1 SHIINGNRHDN
12 FWEMGDTGP
21 CGPCSEIHI
30 DLRSDEE
37 RAEVDGASLV
47 NKDNPQVIEIWNL
60 VFMQYERKADGHLE
74 PLPAKVID
82 TGMGFERLC
91 MALQGK
97 KSNYDTDV
105 FTPYIAKISEISGK
119 EYGKDKMVDVAMRV
133 CSDHCRTI
141 AFSIAD
147 SQLPSNAKAGYVIR
161 RILRRAVRY
170 AYTFLDQKN
179 PFIYQLVDVMV
190 DQMGEA
196 YPELVAQKD
205 LIKKVIKEEEESFLR
220 TLDKGIGL
228 LDNLVAAAK
237 KEGKTEISG
246 KDAFTLYDTYG
257 FPLDLTELILREQGM
272 TLDEKG
278 YQEEM
283 NRQKERARN
292 AAAIETGDWV
302 ILKDGEQKFVGYD
315 VTENESRILRYR
327 KVKQK
332 GKEFFQIILDETP
345 FYGEMG
351 GQVGDKGKLI
361 DSNGEEIEIFDTK
374 RENNV
379 SVHLSYKLPE
389 NPADTF
395 KAVIDTDARAAIS
408 ANHSATHLLHE
419 ALREVLGTHVEQKG
433 SYVSPESLRFD
444 FSHFQKVT
452 PEELRK
458 VEHLVNARI
467 RKAMPLDE
475 HRDMP
480 IAEAKALGAMALFG
494 EKYGDK
500 VRVVKFGD
508 SVELCGGT
516 HVANTGNIGMVRI
529 VSESSIAAGIRRIEA
544 VSGAGVE
551 NIIDNFQDLVVGLSN
566 LLGTNGNIRTAVE
579 KAVKENGELRK
590 QVEEAMAE
598 RINNLAS
605 ELLDKAKDTNGVKVV
620 ELVGVN
626 VPDVVKNVAFTIR
639 KKSPEHTV
647 FVGATMSP
655 DKKPLLTVMLSD
667 DLVKNGSNAGQIVR
681 EAAKLI
687 KGGGGGQPFFAQ
699 AGGKDVE
706 GLSAARDKI
715 IELLAL

>member
-1 SHIINGNRHDN
+1 ESAVYWEAHLTKSHIINCDRHDN
-12 FWEMGDTGP
+12 IWEMGDTGP

-37 RAEVDGASLV
+37 RAAVDGASLV

-105 FTPYIAKISEISGK
+105 FTPYIARISEISGK

-228 LDNLVAAAK
+228 LDNIVAAAK

-272 TLDEKG
+272 TLDHKG
-278 YQEEM
+278 YEEEM

-302 ILKDGEQKFVGYD
+302 VLKDGEQKFVGYD
-315 VTENESRILRYR
+315 ATENEARILRYR

-351 GQVGDKGKLI
+351 GQVGDKGRLI

-395 KAVIDTDARAAIS
+395 KAVIDTDARDAIA

-433 SYVSPESLRFD
+433 SYVSPDSLRFD

-458 VEHLVNARI
+458 VEHIVNSRI
-467 RKAMPLDE
+467 RKAMPLEE
-475 HRDMP
+475 HREMP

-551 NIIDNFQDLVVGLSN
+551 KVIDEFQDLTIGLAE
-566 LLGTNGNIRTAVE
+566 LLGATGNLRASVE
-579 KAVKENGELRK
+579 KALKENSELRK
-590 QVEEAMAE
+590 QVEEAMTE
-598 RINNLAS
+598 RIETMAE
-605 ELLDKAKDTNGVKVV
+605 ELIRNAKEVNGVKVI
-620 ELVGVN
+620 ELVGVRL
-626 VPDVVKNVAFTIR
+626 PEIVKNVAFAIR
-639 KKSPEHTV
+639 KKHVEHV
-647 FVGATMSP
+647 AFIGATMSP
-655 DKKPLLTVMLSD
+655 DKKPLLTVMLSE
-667 DLVKNGSNAGQIVR
+667 DLVKSGANAGQIVR

-687 KGGGGGQPFFAQ
+687 KGGGGGQPFFA
-699 AGGKDVE
+699 
-706 GLSAARDKI
+706 
-715 IELLAL
+715 